1 LNPLLLQFA
10 NGSVFFAGMALAAS
24 AVLFRWWA
32 KRRIFQSVLTVA
44 AVLGAVFA
52 AMSATPQPVWA
63 YAIWF
68 ILFLAVLFLP
78 DSRFSAVKGTA
89 LGLVVV
95 ASAALCVAELPYHLA
110 PAIPVSAGRPVYV
123 VGDSI
128 SAGVTDKE
136 LTWPKILGEISG
148 LTVVNLAR
156 PGATLKTGLDE
167 VRGITDA
174 GVLVFIEL
182 GGNDLLAGA
191 DSRAFERQLDELLAS
206 VGRLDARVAMFE
218 LPLPPL
224 YNAFGAA
231 QRTLAAKHGVTL
243 IPKRYMTTAFGCKGG
258 TIDGL
263 HLSERGHRNLAEAI
277 SGILKREP

>member
-1 LNPLLLQFA
+1 MNPLLLQFA
-10 NGSVFFAGMALAAS
+10 NGSAFFAGIVLAVCALF
-24 AVLFRWWA
+24 FRRWA
-32 KRRIFQSVLTVA
+32 KRRVLRSVLTIV

-52 AMSATPQPVWA
+52 VMSATPQPVWA
-63 YAIWF
+63 YAFWLA
-68 ILFLAVLFLP
+68 LFLVALFLP
-78 DSRFSAVKGTA
+78 DTRFSAATSTA
-89 LGLVVV
+89 QGLLVILSLG
-95 ASAALCVAELPYHLA
+95 LCVAELPYHLT
-110 PAIPVSAGRPVYV
+110 PAIPVSAGQPVYV

-136 LTWPKILGEISG
+136 LTWPKILGETSG

-156 PGATLKTGLDE
+156 PGATLKTGLDQA
-167 VRGITDA
+167 RGITDA
-174 GVLVFIEL
+174 GALVFIEL
-182 GGNDLLAGA
+182 GGNDLLAGT
-191 DSRAFERQLDELLAS
+191 DSRTFELQLDELLAS

-243 IPKRYMTTAFGCKGG
+243 IPKLYLTSAFGCKDG

-263 HLSERGHRNLAEAI
+263 HLSQHGHRALADMVSDIIETD
-277 SGILKREP
+277 